1 MSGTKIGKDE
11 KMERKTNKKSSAL
24 PVIILLAVIIA
35 AGVAAFFLLRGEK
48 FLGGRKDITITEAVT
63 TNTNGIT
70 DPELGN
76 PDWIELCNPTDAAMD
91 ISNYALGV
99 GNEEG
104 GRFIFPSGTTIA
116 GKGYLLVYFK
126 DRGVSTTGKLV
137 AGGDLAAAG
146 ETVTLYNT
154 AGEVVHKVDIPE
166 LPANISYAMDSAG
179 HFGYAKVPTPGA
191 ENSTAISKTL
201 DGAQNIEAPKS
212 LIVNEVLRGENGFV
226 EVRNNSSKTIQLHDF
241 YLSDNADKVNKWR
254 FPQQTLEPGALAAVN
269 LCGSAYAGSAT
280 ADGEEGKL
288 LFNANFKLN
297 TEENT
302 VYIAGSGGNIID
314 TFTFDMNMPG
324 AVAAVRTAKGV
335 EYTGTAT
342 KCAENS
348 DSTFAEITWTD
359 MDSSDVLRIN
369 EFLPKNK
376 FDITD
381 GDGDRSEWVELYNSG
396 SEPVSLLGYYLSDN
410 SAERDKW
417 ALPDITLGGGE
428 YLIVFLSGKDRTDGE
443 MHASFSIS
451 DTDEGIFL
459 SNYNGMRSDSLL
471 LPSEL
476 SANVSIG
483 RGENGEVLYYARPT
497 PAAANTAAGFA
508 EPMGV
513 GGFNPSSV
521 YINEVCA
528 VTTPRSGE
536 MDWVEFYNGGDESV
550 TLTGW
555 HISDSKR
562 ELQKFELS
570 FITVPAKGYAVLSC
584 SGSISDAAPTVA
596 PFSVSGS
603 GDGLILTSADGT
615 VIDYFETGA
624 TRLGVTSGRQTGGG
638 SGDRVFFTQAT
649 KGSANPDVCYLSY
662 AANAVFSNTE
672 LYHSEPFS
680 LEIKTQN
687 ADGVIRYTTD
697 GSKPT
702 TASPVYSEPIRIS
715 SNTVIKAISAAD
727 GLIKSDIT
735 AATYLFEEKHTV
747 PVVCL
752 SIGKESFDEVYSV
765 TDRWKKVEREGFC
778 EYYEPDGTLGVEFPC
793 GLRVNG
799 ASTLN
804 MRQKSMSIF
813 LRGGYGQ
820 SSTKYNFFPGN
831 EVTEYTSLA
840 VRNSGQDASKA
851 RIRDSFFSKCVE
863 GLNIDNIK
871 TRSVVVYINGQYW
884 GLYDLNENQNE
895 DYLAT
900 HYGVDPS
907 TANIIRRNE
916 TPLAGDR
923 ADFKRVRNYA
933 LTGDI
938 SGSAKYEELCQWV
951 DVDYFM
957 DYLIAQTYFANGD
970 MFNQKYWRTTD
981 YKIKWRPIYY
991 DLDLA
996 LGSSS
1001 PTRNVLPS
1009 YFNAEGVPSQDG
1021 SLTNM
1026 DIYVGLRKNRSWCEK
1041 FGERYVYVVYNYFTP
1056 EKVTT
1061 ILDDMVKTME
1071 PEMARHIKRWGIP
1084 SSMSAWKSS
1093 VSDLRG
1099 CLQKRTD
1106 YALSSLQKEFGF
1118 SNAQMEQWKA
1128 NATAQPVAAAAE

>member
-1 MSGTKIGKDE
+1 M
-11 KMERKTNKKSSAL
+11 AL
-24 PVIILLAVIIA
+24 LTA
-35 AGVAAFFLLRGEK
+35 ALICGCE
-48 FLGGRKDITITEAVT
+48 
-63 TNTNGIT
+63 GIT
-70 DPELGN
+70 SPASSGQLCINEVVTSNSYSLVDQKLGS
-76 PDWIELCNPTDAAMD
+76 PDWIELYNPTSKPID
-91 ISNYALGV
+91 L
-99 GNEEG
+99 EG
-104 GRFIFPSGTTIA
+104 YGLTDNIKNPHKYTFPSVTIPA
-116 GKGYLLVYFK
+116 GGYLIVYASKYEGDSMCTGFGLSKSGDMLYLVDPY
-126 DRGVSTTGKLV
+126 
-137 AGGDLAAAG
+137 
-146 ETVTLYNT
+146 YNVMQQL
-154 AGEVVHKVDIPE
+154 EIPE
-166 LPANISYAMDSAG
+166 LVTDVSYARAADG
-179 HFGYAKVPTPGA
+179 NYGYCSTPTPGEA
-191 ENSTAISKTL
+191 NGEDIFLSVHDGGKADSDESALAITEVMPKNTSTLASEDGRYYPWAEIKNTSDKEVLMSDYYLSDSVGEPSKYRLPGVTLGAGEYAIVYFSGKEDSNAGEIHASFRLGKGDSALLLSNGMGSVVSMFNWTNPVYPGISVVAPDTYCAFPTPGQENSQEALPSPAL
-201 DGAQNIEAPKS
+201 SAMDGSDPIH
-212 LIVNEVLRGENGFV
+212 INEVL
-226 EVRNNSSKTIQLHDF
+226 K
-241 YLSDNADKVNKWR
+241 
-254 FPQQTLEPGALAAVN
+254 
-269 LCGSAYAGSAT
+269 
-280 ADGEEGKL
+280 
-288 LFNANFKLN
+288 FN
-297 TEENT
+297 
-302 VYIAGSGGNIID
+302 
-314 TFTFDMNMPG
+314 
-324 AVAAVRTAKGV
+324 
-335 EYTGTAT
+335 EYSIRD
-342 KCAENS
+342 C
-348 DSTFAEITWTD
+348 F
-359 MDSSDVLRIN
+359 
-369 EFLPKNK
+369 
-376 FDITD
+376 
-381 GDGDRSEWVELYNSG
+381 GDRSPWVELYNS
-396 SEPVSLLGYYLSDN
+396 SDSAASLSGCFLSDD
-410 SAERDKW
+410 ADDPFKW
-417 ALPDITLGGGE
+417 AFPEVSIEPKG
-428 YLIVFLSGKDRTDGE
+428 YLIVFLSGKNQTEGE
-443 MHASFSIS
+443 LHTSF
-451 DTDEGIFL
+451 
-459 SNYNGMRSDSLL
+459 
-471 LPSEL
+471 
-476 SANVSIG
+476 
-483 RGENGEVLYYARPT
+483 
-497 PAAANTAAGFA
+497 
-508 EPMGV
+508 
-513 GGFNPSSV
+513 
-521 YINEVCA
+521 
-528 VTTPRSGE
+528 
-536 MDWVEFYNGGDESV
+536 
-550 TLTGW
+550 TL
-555 HISDSKR
+555 SKR
-562 ELQKFELS
+562 EYELMFLS
-570 FITVPAKGYAVLSC
+570 SDAMRYESIQLDPKLGDNVSVGISADGSLRYYSSPTPGGPNTTHEFGSPDEAAITTDMSGVYISEVSAVKAAKSRDTDWIELHNA
-584 SGSISDAAPTVA
+584 SGSSVNLEGWHLTDDANDMKKFTFPSFKLPAGEYASIAASTSAKSGVSA
-596 PFSVSGS
+596 PFNISAS
-603 GDGLILTSADGT
+603 GDTLILTDGDGNIRD
-615 VIDYFETGA
+615 VFSTGA
-624 TRLGVTSGRQTGGG
+624 LSLGVTSGRTVN
-638 SGDRVFFTQAT
+638 SPERVFFTTPTRSA
-649 KGSANPDVCYLSY
+649 ANPSTYYSSY
-662 AANAVFSNTE
+662 ADAPMFSDRE
-672 LYHSEPFS
+672 LYHSGAFELTLSS
-680 LEIKTQN
+680 LTPNAEIH
-687 ADGVIRYTTD
+687 YTTD

-702 TASPVYSEPIRIS
+702 TASPVYSESIRIS

-727 GLIKSDIT
+727 GLIKSDIA